1 MGRFH
6 HTLTPFIL
14 QNATKIFWK
23 SCPCSIPLCCSCCP
37 SSCTSEGSSER
48 SSSCSSYCSSSHAA
62 NATATIHVPADGCHC
77 RRCCCR
83 FSNWSCSWKCHHWMF
98 SGGSSAPA
106 PAAPAP
112 AAPQAAAPYYGGAQA
127 HQQEPT
133 GPCSFEIKQFLQCA
147 QNQNDLTLCEGFNEV
162 LRQCRSSSST
172 FM

>member
-62 NATATIHVPADGCHC
+62 NDTATIHVPADGCHC

-83 FSNWSCSWKCHHWMF
+83 FSNWSCSWKCHHWDVQRRIISPCSCCSCSCCS
-98 SGGSSAPA
+98 SGSCSLLWRGPSPSARANWTP
-106 PAAPAP
+106 
-112 AAPQAAAPYYGGAQA
+112 
-127 HQQEPT
+127 
-133 GPCSFEIKQFLQCA
+133 SFEIKQFLQCA
-147 QNQNDLTLCEGFNEV
+147 QNQNDLTLCEGFNEA

>member
-1 MGRFH
+1 MGKVSVSCTVNFRFH

-37 SSCTSEGSSER
+37 SSCTSVGSSER

-62 NATATIHVPADGCHC
+62 NATATIHVPA
-77 RRCCCR
+77 
-83 FSNWSCSWKCHHWMF
+83 
-98 SGGSSAPA
+98 
-106 PAAPAP
+106 APAP
-112 AAPQAAAPYYGGAQA
+112 AAPQAAAPYYGEAQA

-147 QNQNDLTLCEGFNEV
+147 QNQNDLTLCEGFNEA